1 MHEFWAKVLV
11 LSSVGGGATVSTVD
25 EFFLANDENPF
36 GHELE
41 VDRAVVEVV
50 RDLVVVE
57 LVLVVVHFSAAFLI
71 NFPLLLVS
79 Q

>member
-1 MHEFWAKVLV
+1 MREFWAKVLV
-11 LSSVGGGATVSTVD
+11 LSSVRGGATESTVD
-25 EFFLANDENPF
+25 EFLANDENPF

-41 VDRAVVEVV
+41 VDRAVVEVD

-57 LVLVVVHFSAAFLI
+57 LVLVVVHFNAAFLK
-71 NFPLLLVS
+71 NFPLLLES

>member
-1 MHEFWAKVLV
+1 MLEFWAKVLV
-11 LSSVGGGATVSTVD
+11 LSSVGGGATVGTD

-41 VDRAVVEVV
+41 VDRAVVEVD
-50 RDLVVVE
+50 RDVVVVE
-57 LVLVVVHFSAAFLI
+57 LVLVVVHFSAAFLT